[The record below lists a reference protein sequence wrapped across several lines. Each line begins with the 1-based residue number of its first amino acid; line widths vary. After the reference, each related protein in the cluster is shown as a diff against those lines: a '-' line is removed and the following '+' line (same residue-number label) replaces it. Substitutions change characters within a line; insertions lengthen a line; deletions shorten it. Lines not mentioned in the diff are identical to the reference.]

1 MPSIGTKR
9 TLNLFKSFFSG
20 HQMIS
25 RYDSPSRTIWNS
37 CFVMALSEFEIIVG
51 GLTSIPVVAGIFFL
65 IEKTYGSRNY
75 LRKPVKASPAPKST
89 APKPAASKAST
100 SKASTSKAVAS
111 KTAASKQQDGSS
123 VKPPSTKTPSAKP
136 KTSISTKN
144 SAAPTPASAPDQV
157 ESIQSTVSTPAEK
170 NSENSTDTSS

>member
-9 TLNLFKSFFSG
+9 TLDLFKSFFPR

-25 RYDSPSRTIWNS
+25 RYDSPSRTICNY

-75 LRKPVKASPAPKST
+75 LRKPVKASPAPKAT
-89 APKPAASKAST
+89 APKP
-100 SKASTSKAVAS
+100 
-111 KTAASKQQDGSS
+111 AASKQQDGSS
-123 VKPPSTKTPSAKP
+123 VKPPSTKTPSAKL
-136 KTSISTKN
+136 KTSIPTKK
-144 SAAPTPASAPDQV
+144 SAAPSPASAPDQV
-157 ESIQSTVSTPAEK
+157 ESIQSKVSTPVEK
-170 NSENSTDTSS
+170 NSESSTDISS

>member
-75 LRKPVKASPAPKST
+75 LRKPVKATPAPKSK
-89 APKPAASKAST
+89 APKPA
-100 SKASTSKAVAS
+100 AS

-123 VKPPSTKTPSAKP
+123 VKPPSTKTPSAKL
-136 KTSISTKN
+136 KTSITTKN
-144 SAAPTPASAPDQV
+144 SSAPTPASAPDQV

-170 NSENSTDTSS
+170 NSENSTDTSA

>member
-9 TLNLFKSFFSG
+9 TLDLFKSFFPR

-65 IEKTYGSRNY
+65 IEKTYGSKNY

-89 APKPAASKAST
+89 APKPAT
-100 SKASTSKAVAS
+100 SKG
-111 KTAASKQQDGSS
+111 AASKQQDGST
-123 VKPPSTKTPSAKP
+123 VKPPSKKTPSTKL
-136 KTSISTKN
+136 KTSTPTKK
-144 SAAPTPASAPDQV
+144 SAAATPASAPDQV
-157 ESIQSTVSTPAEK
+157 ESIQSKVYTPAEK
-170 NSENSTDTSS
+170 NSESSTDTSS

>member
-75 LRKPVKASPAPKST
+75 LRKPVKATPAPKSK
-89 APKPAASKAST
+89 APKPA
-100 SKASTSKAVAS
+100 AS

-157 ESIQSTVSTPAEK
+157 ESIQSKVSTPADK
-170 NSENSTDTSS
+170 NSESSTGTSS

>member
-1 MPSIGTKR
+1 MLSIGTKH
-9 TLNLFKSFFSG
+9 TLNLFKSFFPG

-25 RYDSPSRTIWNS
+25 RYDSSSRTIWNC

-100 SKASTSKAVAS
+100 SKAAAS
-111 KTAASKQQDGSS
+111 KTVASKQQDGSS
-123 VKPPSTKTPSAKP
+123 VKPSTNTPSAKL
-136 KTSISTKN
+136 KTSIPTKK
-144 SAAPTPASAPDQV
+144 SAAPTSASAPDQV
-157 ESIQSTVSTPAEK
+157 ESIQSKVSIPAEK
-170 NSENSTDTSS
+170 NSESSTDTSS

>member
-89 APKPAASKAST
+89 APKPAASK
-100 SKASTSKAVAS
+100 
-111 KTAASKQQDGSS
+111 TAASKQQDGSS
-123 VKPPSTKTPSAKP
+123 VKPPSTKTPSAKL
-136 KTSISTKN
+136 KTSITTKN
-144 SAAPTPASAPDQV
+144 SSAPTPESAPDQV

>member
-75 LRKPVKASPAPKST
+75 LRKPVKATPAPKSK
-89 APKPAASKAST
+89 APKPA
-100 SKASTSKAVAS
+100 AS

-123 VKPPSTKTPSAKP
+123 VKPPSTKTPSAKL
-136 KTSISTKN
+136 KTSIPTKK

-157 ESIQSTVSTPAEK
+157 ESIQSKVSTPAEK

>member
-25 RYDSPSRTIWNS
+25 RYDSPSPNIWNS
-37 CFVMALSEFEIIVG
+37 YFVMALSEFEIIVG

-89 APKPAASKAST
+89 APKPAASK
-100 SKASTSKAVAS
+100 
-111 KTAASKQQDGSS
+111 TAASKQQDGSS
-123 VKPPSTKTPSAKP
+123 VKPPSTKTPSAKL
-136 KTSISTKN
+136 KTSITTKN

-157 ESIQSTVSTPAEK
+157 ESIQSKVSTPAEK

>member
-100 SKASTSKAVAS
+100 SNAVAS

-123 VKPPSTKTPSAKP
+123 VKPPSTKTPSAKL
-136 KTSISTKN
+136 KTSITTK
-144 SAAPTPASAPDQV
+144 SSSAPTPASAPDQV
-157 ESIQSTVSTPAEK
+157 ESIQSKVSTPAEK

>member
-1 MPSIGTKR
+1 MPSICTKR
-9 TLNLFKSFFSG
+9 TLDLFKSFFPR

-75 LRKPVKASPAPKST
+75 LRKPVKASPAPKAT
-89 APKPAASKAST
+89 APKP
-100 SKASTSKAVAS
+100 
-111 KTAASKQQDGSS
+111 AASKQQDGSS
-123 VKPPSTKTPSAKP
+123 VKPPSTKTPSAKL
-136 KTSISTKN
+136 KTSIPTKK
-144 SAAPTPASAPDQV
+144 SATPSPASAPDQV
-157 ESIQSTVSTPAEK
+157 ESIQSKVSTPAEK
-170 NSENSTDTSS
+170 NSESSTDTSS

>member
-89 APKPAASKAST
+89 APKPAASK
-100 SKASTSKAVAS
+100 
-111 KTAASKQQDGSS
+111 TAASKQQDGSS

-157 ESIQSTVSTPAEK
+157 ESIQSKVSTPAEK

>member
-9 TLNLFKSFFSG
+9 TLDLFKSFFPR

-75 LRKPVKASPAPKST
+75 LRKPVKASPAPKAT
-89 APKPAASKAST
+89 APKP
-100 SKASTSKAVAS
+100 
-111 KTAASKQQDGSS
+111 AASKQQDGSS
-123 VKPPSTKTPSAKP
+123 VKPPSTKTPSAKL
-136 KTSISTKN
+136 KTSIPTKK
-144 SAAPTPASAPDQV
+144 SATPSPASAPDQV
-157 ESIQSTVSTPAEK
+157 ESIQSKVSTPVEK
-170 NSENSTDTSS
+170 NSESSTDISS

>member
-75 LRKPVKASPAPKST
+75 LRKPVKATPAPKSK
-89 APKPAASKAST
+89 APKPA
-100 SKASTSKAVAS
+100 VS

-123 VKPPSTKTPSAKP
+123 VKPPSTKTPSAKL
-136 KTSISTKN
+136 KTSIPTKN

-157 ESIQSTVSTPAEK
+157 ESIQSKVSTPAEK
-170 NSENSTDTSS
+170 KSEISTDTSS

>member
-1 MPSIGTKR
+1 
-9 TLNLFKSFFSG
+9 
-20 HQMIS
+20 MIS

-37 CFVMALSEFEIIVG
+37 YFVMALSEFEIIVG

-75 LRKPVKASPAPKST
+75 LRKPVKASPAPKSK
-89 APKPAASKAST
+89 APKPA
-100 SKASTSKAVAS
+100 AS

-123 VKPPSTKTPSAKP
+123 VKPPSTKTPAAKL
-136 KTSISTKN
+136 KTSITTKN
-144 SAAPTPASAPDQV
+144 SSASTPASAPDQV

>member
-89 APKPAASKAST
+89 APKPAASK
-100 SKASTSKAVAS
+100 
-111 KTAASKQQDGSS
+111 TAASKQQDGSS

>member
-1 MPSIGTKR
+1 
-9 TLNLFKSFFSG
+9 
-20 HQMIS
+20 MIS
-25 RYDSPSRTIWNS
+25 GYDSPSRTIWNS

-75 LRKPVKASPAPKST
+75 LRKPVKATPAPKSK
-89 APKPAASKAST
+89 APKPA
-100 SKASTSKAVAS
+100 AS

-123 VKPPSTKTPSAKP
+123 VKPPSTKTPSAKL
-136 KTSISTKN
+136 KTSITTKN
-144 SAAPTPASAPDQV
+144 SSAPTPKSAPDQV

-170 NSENSTDTSS
+170 NSENSIDTSS

>member
-89 APKPAASKAST
+89 APKPAASK
-100 SKASTSKAVAS
+100 
-111 KTAASKQQDGSS
+111 TAASKQQDGSS
-123 VKPPSTKTPSAKP
+123 VKPPSTKTPSAKL
-136 KTSISTKN
+136 KTSITTK
-144 SAAPTPASAPDQV
+144 SSSAPTPASAPDQV

>member
-89 APKPAASKAST
+89 APKPAASK
-100 SKASTSKAVAS
+100 
-111 KTAASKQQDGSS
+111 TAASKQQDGSS

-157 ESIQSTVSTPAEK
+157 ESIQSKVSTPAEK
-170 NSENSTDTSS
+170 NSESSTDTSS

>member
-9 TLNLFKSFFSG
+9 TLNLFKSFFPG

-100 SKASTSKAVAS
+100 SKA
-111 KTAASKQQDGSS
+111 AASKQQDGSS
-123 VKPPSTKTPSAKP
+123 VKPPSTKTPSAKL
-136 KTSISTKN
+136 KTSIPTKK

-157 ESIQSTVSTPAEK
+157 ESIQSKVSTPAEK
-170 NSENSTDTSS
+170 NSESSTDTSS